1 MIIIIPVNGLLN
13 RIRSILSAK
22 LIANALGE
30 KLSVLWI
37 PEPCCNCHY
46 EHIFGNNHILW
57 EAICSNEIST
67 FTKRY
72 GLNLMH
78 IPLYFVEKDNVF
90 GSQFHPEKSHYV
102 GLKLLKN
109 FLELQN

>member
-37 PEPCCNCHY
+37 PELCCNCHY
-46 EHIFGNNHILW
+46 EHIFGNNHVD
-57 EAICSNEIST
+57 T
-67 FTKRY
+67 Y
-72 GLNLMH
+72 VLMKFLH
-78 IPLYFVEKDNVF
+78 LQKDTV
-90 GSQFHPEKSHYV
+90 
-102 GLKLLKN
+102 
-109 FLELQN
+109 